1 MGIRVKCPGRGHN
14 EYGEGACRMGRF
26 VKSDHSV
33 SLCPRALQT
42 GRQSQPSMEY
52 NGQVRVSVLGK
63 MGCWLMVVCTGGLA
77 LFG

>member
-26 VKSDHSV
+26 VKSDHSF

-52 NGQVRVSVLGK
+52 NGKVRVSVLGGLLTVD
-63 MGCWLMVVCTGGLA
+63 GC
-77 LFG
+77 LFWAASGI